1 MNLWQ
6 ALFYF
11 LREATVS
18 LVRSFK
24 VSLLAVITIA
34 VSLFVSGMLM
44 LLSGNLSRLLGDW
57 QARARVVVYLK
68 GDATADQVAGL
79 RAELERTPGV
89 EEVEFIDVNAAG
101 EKFRRSFPSL
111 SDLLEDWQSEPLPA
125 SLEVALSPQA
135 LGLGAGQPWT
145 EEVRGKEFVEM
156 VDDDR
161 DWLRQVSTAVAV
173 VQGIGVALGVVLLA
187 AAMFTIASVIRLTAY
202 LYHEE
207 IAVMRI
213 VGATEFFIR
222 GPFYVEGFLQGLLG
236 GLLAA
241 TGLYG
246 AHFAL
251 KARYSSSVWGGVL
264 LDHPPGVTTQIFLVP
279 LGATAGLL
287 GAVFSLRRE
296 DLAAPT
302 TESL

>member
-6 ALFYF
+6 ALLYF
-11 LREATVS
+11 LKEAAIS
-18 LVRSFK
+18 LVRSWR
-24 VSLLAVITIA
+24 VSLLAVITIG
-34 VSLFVSGMLM
+34 VSLFVSGML
-44 LLSGNLSRLLGDW
+44 LLMSGNLSSLLREW
-57 QARARVVVYLK
+57 QSQARIIVYLNP
-68 GDATADQVAGL
+68 DATG
-79 RAELERTPGV
+79 AEIESLEQTLAASPGV
-89 EEVEFIDVNAAG
+89 QGVRYLDAEAAG
-101 EKFRRSFPSL
+101 ENFRKSFPSL
-111 SDLLEDWQSEPLPA
+111 SGLIDDWKEEPLPA
-125 SLEVALSPQA
+125 SLEVSLDTANLDLDQV
-135 LGLGAGQPWT
+135 QEWT
-145 EEVRGKEFVEM
+145 QRTRREPFVDM

-173 VQGIGVALGVVLLA
+173 AQGIGVALGVILLA

-241 TGLYG
+241 LSLYG

-251 KARYSSSVWGGVL
+251 KSKYSASVWGGAL
-264 LDHPPGVTTQIFLVP
+264 LDQAPTWGGQTFLVA

-302 TESL
+302 EDS